1 MGANKIG
8 FLLHI
13 LIEDPI
19 VKKESTKLRR
29 NKSDQLNDLELRKA
43 FLNHEK
49 YQSEDKINRTHYIK
63 IGEGNGTPLQYSHL
77 GNPMD
82 RGAWWATS
90 PGIIGV
96 RHALATITTTTT
108 SPL

>member
-63 IGEGNGTPLQYSHL
+63 IGEGNGTPLQYSCL
-77 GNPMD
+77 ENP
-82 RGAWWATS
+82 RNGGAW
-90 PGIIGV
+90 
-96 RHALATITTTTT
+96 
-108 SPL
+108 